1 MKINNK
7 NLILISGA
15 RSSLGLEVKK
25 QIEKLSVKY
34 LVINTKSIS
43 LKKITNQTKLI
54 KKKIIHF
61 EKITFLNISSR
72 IQPIDLIGEQKN
84 HEIYENIMVNIFV
97 PVIIINYLLST
108 SKKIYIINITSGAA
122 KSMNNKLSLY
132 SLSKKYIEFF
142 LKFLSKENK
151 KNFIFFKNFDPKIMK
166 SYTHSLLL
174 KKKIFRNSKNLK
186 YTSVNHNAKKLIKII
201 KKI

>member
-34 LVINTKSIS
+34 LVINTNSIS

-132 SLSKKYIEFF
+132 SLSKKYI
-142 LKFLSKENK
+142 
-151 KNFIFFKNFDPKIMK
+151 
-166 SYTHSLLL
+166 
-174 KKKIFRNSKNLK
+174 
-186 YTSVNHNAKKLIKII
+186 
-201 KKI
+201 

>member
-34 LVINTKSIS
+34 LVINTNSIS

-61 EKITFLNISSR
+61 EKITFLNIS
-72 IQPIDLIGEQKN
+72 K
-84 HEIYENIMVNIFV
+84 
-97 PVIIINYLLST
+97 IIC
-108 SKKIYIINITSGAA
+108 
-122 KSMNNKLSLY
+122 
-132 SLSKKYIEFF
+132 
-142 LKFLSKENK
+142 
-151 KNFIFFKNFDPKIMK
+151 
-166 SYTHSLLL
+166 
-174 KKKIFRNSKNLK
+174 NLK
-186 YTSVNHNAKKLIKII
+186 
-201 KKI
+201 